1 MEDIILN
8 AEIRNEM
15 GKGASRRLRKA
26 GKVLGIVYGGK
37 KDAVSIQLS
46 HSDMLKATSAES
58 FYSQVLGLSIEGKK
72 ENVVIKDMQRHPF
85 KPVIMHMDFNRVNE
99 AETLN
104 IRVPLH
110 FMNEDNCIGV
120 KEDAGVILHLASDV
134 EVTCLPASIPE
145 FIEVDV
151 AALNLGDVLHLTDLR
166 MPEGVEITAMLHGGD
181 GAAAIVQVNAP
192 RLAEEEP
199 TQEDDDVAETD
210 APETDASDT
219 DESADTTD

>member
-8 AEIRNEM
+8 AEIRSEM

-46 HSDMLKATSAES
+46 HSDMLKATSNES

-72 ENVVIKDMQRHPF
+72 EKVVIKDMQRHPW
-85 KPVIMHMDFNRVNE
+85 KPVIMHMDFNRINE
-99 AETLN
+99 SETLN
-104 IRVPLH
+104 IRVPIH
-110 FMNEDNCIGV
+110 FVNEDVCIGV
-120 KEDAGVILHLASDV
+120 KQDGGVIAHLASDI

-145 FIEVDV
+145 FVEVDV
-151 AALNLGDVLHLTDLR
+151 EALNLGDVLHMFDLS

-192 RLAEEEP
+192 RLEEEEP
-199 TQEDDDVAETD
+199 TQEADV
-210 APETDASDT
+210 PEEDASET
-219 DESADTTD
+219 DESTDTPD

>member
-8 AEIRNEM
+8 AEIRSEM

-46 HSDMLKATSAES
+46 HSDMLKATSNES

-72 ENVVIKDMQRHPF
+72 EKVVIKDMQRHPW
-85 KPVIMHMDFNRVNE
+85 KPVIMHMDFNRINE
-99 AETLN
+99 SETLN
-104 IRVPLH
+104 IRVPIH
-110 FMNEDNCIGV
+110 FVNEDLCIGV
-120 KEDAGVILHLASDV
+120 KRDGGVIAHLAADI

-145 FIEVDV
+145 FVEVDV
-151 AALNLGDVLHLTDLR
+151 ENLNLGDVLHLFDLS

-192 RLAEEEP
+192 RLEEEEP
-199 TQEDDDVAETD
+199 TQEADV
-210 APETDASDT
+210 PEEDVSDT
-219 DESADTTD
+219 DENADTAD

>member
-8 AEIRNEM
+8 AEIRSEM

-46 HSDMLKATSAES
+46 HSDMLKATSNES

-72 ENVVIKDMQRHPF
+72 EKVVIKDMQRHPW
-85 KPVIMHMDFNRVNE
+85 KPVIMHMDFNRINE
-99 AETLN
+99 SETLN
-104 IRVPLH
+104 IRVPIH
-110 FMNEDNCIGV
+110 FVNEDLCIGV
-120 KEDAGVILHLASDV
+120 KQDGGVIAHLAAV
-134 EVTCLPASIPE
+134 IEVTCLPASIPE
-145 FIEVDV
+145 FVEVDV
-151 AALNLGDVLHLTDLR
+151 EALNLGDVLHMFDLS

-192 RLAEEEP
+192 RLEEEEP
-199 TQEDDDVAETD
+199 TQEADV
-210 APETDASDT
+210 PEEDASET
-219 DESADTTD
+219 DESTDTPD

>member
-8 AEIRNEM
+8 AEIRSEI

-46 HSDMLKATSAES
+46 HSDMLKATSNES

-72 ENVVIKDMQRHPF
+72 EKVVIKDMQRHPW
-85 KPVIMHMDFNRVNE
+85 KPVIMHMDFNRINE
-99 AETLN
+99 SETLN
-104 IRVPLH
+104 IRVPIH
-110 FMNEDNCIGV
+110 FVNEDLCVGV
-120 KEDAGVILHLASDV
+120 KQDGGVIAHLAADI

-145 FIEVDV
+145 FVEVDV
-151 AALNLGDVLHLTDLR
+151 EALSLGDVLHMYDLS

-192 RLAEEEP
+192 RLEEEEP
-199 TQEDDDVAETD
+199 TQEDDV
-210 APETDASDT
+210 PEEDASET
-219 DESADTTD
+219 DESADTPD